1 MGCLN
6 LPVVCLPASALHLCF
21 NLDQST
27 ICVCSHRI
35 GSKCQWTPSFTVS
48 RPRHGHQ
55 EAAHPVEITPLLLL
69 LPLPLPKK
77 RKKCLHP
84 ILELMKLYN
93 SSHFCVIFF
102 LWVTLLGKMLV
113 AGRNV
118 PVDSFFQTHL
128 HVLMLIWVTFFR
140 CVLVTRSVYA
150 LPLHTSPSFFNTLP
164 SPIPCYYF

>member
-1 MGCLN
+1 MVTRRQLIQLKS
-6 LPVVCLPASALHLCF
+6 LPCCCCP
-21 NLDQST
+21 
-27 ICVCSHRI
+27 
-35 GSKCQWTPSFTVS
+35 PS
-48 RPRHGHQ
+48 P
-55 EAAHPVEITPLLLL
+55 P
-69 LPLPLPKK
+69 PKK

-84 ILELMKLYN
+84 ILELMKMYN

-140 CVLVTRSVYA
+140 CALVTRSVYA

-164 SPIPCYYF
+164 SPIPRYYF